1 MDLSSNPI
9 ISEECLQSRSDIDQM
24 TLSLLMNKQSYNKI
38 FSKQDPG
45 KNHELKEYRE
55 KVEKFRH
62 QIIEI
67 TKDKLGDPELQITNT
82 IDDVFEGYVKAI
94 IQHLEQK
101 ETEQANKFNTFS
113 QDEDT
118 MFGNVIDEP
127 SPTLN
132 KSYWGKHT
140 VVKQGYLKN
149 NFFEK
154 STKK

>member
-24 TLSLLMNKQSYNKI
+24 TLSLLMNKHSYNKI
-38 FSKQDPG
+38 FSKQDPD

-67 TKDKLGDPELQITNT
+67 TKDKLADPELQITNT

-113 QDEDT
+113 
-118 MFGNVIDEP
+118 F
-127 SPTLN
+127 S
-132 KSYWGKHT
+132 SA
-140 VVKQGYLKN
+140 
-149 NFFEK
+149 
-154 STKK
+154 S